1 MRKAKKEAGKNAVI
15 YARVSSKEQEK
26 EGFSIPA
33 QKKLLNEYA
42 KANSIA
48 VVRTF
53 TDVETAK
60 SSGRAQFG
68 KMLEFLG
75 ANGDTRL
82 ILVEKTDRLYRNFR
96 DYVRLEDLDVEIH
109 LVKENEIISKD
120 SRSHAKFIHGIKLL
134 MAKNYIDNLSEE
146 VKKGL
151 REKAEQGEWPQQA
164 PLGYVNNGTTHLVEP
179 DPRRAPLITR
189 LFELYAT
196 GQYSLTKVRDRID
209 AEGLKSR
216 TGKRLSRSMIERT
229 LKNPF
234 YYGEFVWKG
243 DRYEGIHEPLISQEL
258 FEKVQNELRRN
269 GKPKSRKGT
278 FAFAGLLRCGR
289 CGCQITAEIKKE
301 KYVYYHCTG
310 AKGKC
315 TQPYVREEVLDEKLA
330 EIVRAVQI
338 EPHVAEWIKEALRSS
353 LEEEKE
359 FREKEMERLK
369 RRYDNLQSRIDKAYE
384 DRVDGVIDH
393 SYWAE
398 VSAKWRDEQNKVLR
412 LMDGYQRAHRDYLE
426 RGVRIL
432 ELAQHAY
439 SLYVKQEPREKRRL
453 LDCLLSN
460 CTLDGLTLYPTYKKP
475 FDLIVEG
482 AKTTEKLGRQD
493 SNLGMRAPKAR
504 VLPLDDAPKSPT
516 KHRAT
521 LPVASL

>member
-1 MRKAKKEAGKNAVI
+1 MRKANRETGKKAVI
-15 YARVSSKEQEK
+15 YARVSSKEQER

-33 QKKLLNEYA
+33 QKKLLNDYA
-42 KANSIA
+42 KANDIS
-48 VVRTF
+48 VVRIF

-75 ANGDTRL
+75 ANGDARL

-96 DYVRLEDLDVEIH
+96 DYVRLEDFDVEIH

-120 SRSHAKFIHGIKLL
+120 SRSHAKFIHGIKVL

-164 PLGYVNNGTTHLVEP
+164 PLGYVNNRTTHLVEP
-179 DPRRAPLITR
+179 DPERAPFVRR

-196 GQYSLTKVRDRID
+196 GQYSLSKVRDRID
-209 AEGLKSR
+209 TEGLKSR
-216 TGKRLSRSMIERT
+216 TGKRLPKSVVEAT

-234 YYGEFVWKG
+234 YYGEFIWKG
-243 DRYEGIHEPLISQEL
+243 MRYQGIHEPLISREL

-289 CGCQITAEIKKE
+289 CGCQITAEIKKD
-301 KYVYYHCTG
+301 KYIYYHCTS

-315 TQPYVREEVLDEKLA
+315 DQPYIREEVLDEKLA
-330 EIVRAVQI
+330 EVVRAVQI

-353 LEEEKE
+353 LQEEKD
-359 FREKEMERLK
+359 FRERELERLK

-384 DRVDGVIDH
+384 DRVDGLIDQ

-398 VSAKWRDEQNKVLR
+398 VSAKWREEQNKVLR

-432 ELAQHAY
+432 ELAQHVY
-439 SLYVKQEPREKRRL
+439 SLYVKQELREKRRL

-460 CTLDGLTLYPTYKKP
+460 STLDGLTLYPTYKKP

-482 AKTTEKLGRQD
+482 VRTTEKLPRPD
-493 SNLGMRAPKAR
+493 SNQRQGG
-504 VLPLDDAPKSPT
+504 
-516 KHRAT
+516 
-521 LPVASL
+521 